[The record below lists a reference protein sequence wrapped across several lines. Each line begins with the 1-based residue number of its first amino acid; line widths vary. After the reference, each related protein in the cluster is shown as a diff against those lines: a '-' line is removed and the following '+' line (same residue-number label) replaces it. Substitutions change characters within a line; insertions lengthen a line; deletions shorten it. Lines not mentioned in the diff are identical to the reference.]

1 MQRPKFRNHWA
12 ISFYPLG
19 NNQQEKKSI
28 PHAQDNEN
36 HGRVCEY
43 AYYLVDS
50 ACDHMS
56 GDLSM
61 EKKLRTLQYLQV
73 YILHQTRGLVVAGFV
88 AGLSFHYHKS
98 LEIDTNWNISPGLD
112 FYGPICCSL

>member
-1 MQRPKFRNHWA
+1 
-12 ISFYPLG
+12 
-19 NNQQEKKSI
+19 
-28 PHAQDNEN
+28 
-36 HGRVCEY
+36 
-43 AYYLVDS
+43 
-50 ACDHMS
+50 MS

-73 YILHQTRGLVVAGFV
+73 YNLHQTRGLVV